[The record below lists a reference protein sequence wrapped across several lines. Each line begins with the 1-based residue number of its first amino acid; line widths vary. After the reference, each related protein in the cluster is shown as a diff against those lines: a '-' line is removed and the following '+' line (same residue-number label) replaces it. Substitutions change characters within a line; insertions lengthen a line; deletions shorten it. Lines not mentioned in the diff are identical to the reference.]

1 MFIDY
6 IEKQA
11 MLKFLMDNL
20 EERRNRSGNLKSTE
34 AELMNDSKIEILDD
48 LIRYINRGQW
58 NANLQK
64 ER

>member
-58 NANLQK
+58 NANL
-64 ER
+64 